1 MTSQVESVDAAYYWR
16 MTLVLSNQQFW
27 LLRGDA
33 DAGAD
38 AWLMDVNTNE
48 RKCTQPEII
57 CVCICICICGE
68 YRAAW
73 VELYR
78 LAKHTFING
87 VCDDAQLLH
96 HLCKSKHY
104 LRSHAHTHIV
114 LDHWTISSESGQQ
127 YSHTFTTHILLGKSP
142 IFSKIGKCSCWY
154 LLIIVCKLNA
164 GTCNQMHLKDNLTW
178 NPQ

>member
-1 MTSQVESVDAAYYWR
+1 

-38 AWLMDVNTNE
+38 ADAWLMDVNTNE
-48 RKCTQPEII
+48 RKCTQPHVLI
-57 CVCICICICGE
+57 CVCICICGE

-96 HLCKSKHY
+96 HLCKSKYY

-114 LDHWTISSESGQQ
+114 LDH
-127 YSHTFTTHILLGKSP
+127 
-142 IFSKIGKCSCWY
+142 
-154 LLIIVCKLNA
+154 
-164 GTCNQMHLKDNLTW
+164 
-178 NPQ
+178 